1 MKKKP
6 ETARDKW
13 KKRWFIGTPFGGND
27 VPVNPEQMVGMDD
40 VPMVGMDGEPIISMG
55 Q

>member
-13 KKRWFIGTPFGGND
+13 KKRWFIGTPRGGN
-27 VPVNPEQMVGMDD
+27 NLAMA
-40 VPMVGMDGEPIISMG
+40 GMDGEPMEGMDGEPLIPMG
-55 Q
+55 P